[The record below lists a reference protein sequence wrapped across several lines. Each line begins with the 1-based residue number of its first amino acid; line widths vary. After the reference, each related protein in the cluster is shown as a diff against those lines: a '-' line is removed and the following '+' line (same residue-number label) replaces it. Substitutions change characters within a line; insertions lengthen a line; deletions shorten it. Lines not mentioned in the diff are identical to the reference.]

1 MPWSI
6 ILPSTMAPCGLSVTI
21 PSRLGP
27 PSPCLADQIDPNTH
41 DVLDVLVGMDPIDS
55 QVMTALTVQRGSGAA
70 VREDGIRLWD
80 LKKMLPSLLVDV
92 RGRVNEALQ
101 RLIDHGDIRLVSVS
115 EDVYDEAN
123 QSAQYSI
130 SWINQRAL
138 DGSIRTANM
147 VKTA

>member
-1 MPWSI
+1 
-6 ILPSTMAPCGLSVTI
+6 
-21 PSRLGP
+21 
-27 PSPCLADQIDPNTH
+27 
-41 DVLDVLVGMDPIDS
+41 MDPIDS

-80 LKKMLPSLLVDV
+80 LKKMLPSLLVEV

-101 RLIDHGDIRLVSVS
+101 RLIEHGDIRLVSVS